1 MDISRRSLIAGA
13 AGAAGL
19 GAAALAGA
27 APASA
32 EPIPEGLNP
41 RGLAGLFPDRRYSLK
56 VPELYAPVPEVPQH
70 SKVVIIGSGFGA
82 SVSALRLTQAGEQV
96 TMLERGSLWPNDP
109 WRQTFANDALPDGRG
124 YWFRKSF
131 TGITGIPVFFDSF
144 GGVLDVTDYQNI
156 QVWRGA
162 AVGGGSVVFTGAL
175 LQPEQ
180 RFFEAV
186 FGGTVSYAEMNAKY
200 YPLARKMLAAS
211 PMPDDVYNSAPFG
224 HSRVWDAQARKA
236 GYTPQRID
244 SIFNWNVV
252 RQELAGGS
260 RKSAIVGDSNLG
272 NSNGAKYDLNQ
283 NYLAQAKS
291 TGKLSIHSRHV
302 VHSVGQQPDG
312 RYWIDVEIIEPGGR
326 TVKSKRVTC
335 DRLFLGAGSIGTS
348 ELLVKA
354 RATGAL
360 AHLNDHVGEG
370 WGSNGS
376 AALVRTFSGSE
387 GLTQASPSASRVL
400 DESGLPVT
408 LENWYVPGLPLN
420 IGLIG
425 SLGLVLDSQR
435 ASFRYDSASGKVI
448 LDWPAGGND
457 EAVKAMRAV
466 HNKIAAANYVPVGFP
481 PLAQDVNASFTG
493 HPLGGAV
500 LGKVSDSYGR
510 VSGHK
515 GLYVMDGAGMPGS
528 AGTVNPSLTITA
540 LAERAI
546 ENIISEGI

>member
-19 GAAALAGA
+19 GAAALVGA

-32 EPIPEGLNP
+32 TPDSRGLAP
-41 RGLAGLFPDRRYSLK
+41 GGLAGLFLDRRYAWQ
-56 VPELYAPVPEVPQH
+56 VPELYQSVPEAPQH

-96 TMLERGSLWPNDP
+96 TMLERGSKWPNDP
-109 WRQTFANDALPDGRG
+109 WRQTFTNDALPDGRG
-124 YWFRKSF
+124 FWYRKSF
-131 TGITGIPVFFDSF
+131 TGVTGIPVFFDSF
-144 GGVLDVTDYQNI
+144 GGVLDVTEYNNI

-162 AVGGGSVVFTGAL
+162 AVGGGSVVFTGVL

-180 RFFEAV
+180 RFFESV
-186 FGGTVSYAEMNAKY
+186 FGGAVNYAEMNSKF

-224 HSRVWDAQARKA
+224 HSRVWDAEARKA

-252 RQELAGGS
+252 RQELAGRS
-260 RKSAIVGDSNLG
+260 RKSAIVGESNLG

-283 NYLAQAKS
+283 NYLAQAKA

-302 VHSVGQQPDG
+302 VHAVGQQPDG
-312 RYWIDVEIIEPGGR
+312 RYWIDVEIIEPSGQS
-326 TVKSKRVTC
+326 VKRKTITC

-360 AHLNDHVGEG
+360 ANLNEHVGEG
-370 WGSNGS
+370 WGTNGD
-376 AALVRTFSGSE
+376 AALVRSFSGSE
-387 GLTQASPSASRVL
+387 GLTQGSPSASRIL
-400 DESGLPVT
+400 DEGGLPVT

-425 SLGLVLDSQR
+425 SLGMVLDSQR
-435 ASFRYDSASGKVI
+435 ASFKYDSVSGKVI
-448 LDWPAGGND
+448 LDWPAGGSD
-457 EAVKAMRAV
+457 EAVKALRAV
-466 HNKIAAANYVPVGFP
+466 HNKIARANNAPVGLP
-481 PLAQDVNASFTG
+481 PLAKDVNASFTA

-510 VSGHK
+510 VLGHK
-515 GLYVMDGAGMPGS
+515 GLYVVDGAGVPGS
-528 AGTVNPSLTITA
+528 TGTVNPSLTITA
-540 LAERAI
+540 LAERGI
-546 ENIISEGI
+546 ENIISQGV